1 MNVETAVCFN
11 RSLSPPLQN
20 QGVDS
25 QSSEPQRDTG
35 RRGDDT
41 ETDRY
46 KEMKKEKDSHTEIK
60 SDAYREEFFFLLGL
74 RVLQKTKPKRPK
86 MQAFNFS
93 KEERQPPL
101 IESVTKTRLTC
112 KK

>member
-25 QSSEPQRDTG
+25 QTSEPQQRDTG
-35 RRGDDT
+35 RAD
-41 ETDRY
+41 TDRY
-46 KEMKKEKDSHTEIK
+46 KEIKKEKDTHAEIEI
-60 SDAYREEFFFLLGL
+60 SFFFLPGL
-74 RVLQKTKPKRPK
+74 RVLQKPKPKQPE
-86 MQAFNFS
+86 MHAFNLTVS
-93 KEERQPPL
+93 KEERQPLL
-101 IESVTKTRLTC
+101 IESVTKTKLTC